1 MVNKEKLVKIIDFW
15 QKSVENDDLFR
26 REIIGTINLTGKEIV
41 DIIGPRR
48 GGKSSILKLVI
59 KRLNLAGDYLF
70 VNFEDP
76 YFVENNGPEIIEE
89 LLEVYQ
95 EYFGK
100 DLKYLFFD
108 EIQSIDDWEKAVRK
122 LRDGAK
128 YKIFITGSSSKLL
141 SKEIST
147 LITGRHLSYRA
158 LPLDFKEYLYFNK
171 IGIDSKKEMILKE
184 NLLKRKFEEH
194 LAIGGFP
201 EVVLTGN
208 RELLKNY
215 FYDFIQ
221 KDVAVRHE
229 VRDRGALE
237 KMAIFLISNSAKI
250 YSIESIKKFFGFS
263 FESARDYL
271 DYLVEAFLLFELKQ
285 FSFSLKKQSKAQKK
299 IFTVDTGLANAVSFR
314 FSEDKGRILENA
326 VFLELLRRNNEVYYY
341 KTENNLEVDFLIKDG
356 AKIKELIQVC
366 FDLSDNETRNQKL
379 KALKQAMAELKL
391 KEATLITMDQK
402 ETIALDNQKINI
414 VPAWRWMLER
424 AGE

>member
-1 MVNKEKLVKIIDFW
+1 MANKEKLVKIIDFW
-15 QKSVENDDLFR
+15 QKSVENDDLFSR
-26 REIIGTINLTGKEIV
+26 KIIDTINLTGKEIV

-59 KRLNLAGDYLF
+59 KRLDLAGDYLF

-89 LLEVYQ
+89 LLGVYR

-108 EIQSIDDWEKAVRK
+108 EIQSIDGWEKAVRK

-141 SKEIST
+141 SREIST

-158 LPLDFKEYLYFNK
+158 LPLDFKEYLHFNK
-171 IGIDSKKEMILKE
+171 IGIDSKKEIILKE
-184 NLLKRKFEEH
+184 NPLKRKFEEY

-201 EVVLTGN
+201 EVVLSGN
-208 RELLKNY
+208 KELLKNY

-229 VRDRGALE
+229 VRDREALE
-237 KMAIFLISNSAKI
+237 KMAIFLISNSAKT
-250 YSIESIKKFFGFS
+250 YSIESIKKSFGLS

-271 DYLVEAFLLFELKQ
+271 DYLIEAFLLFELKQ

-299 IFTVDTGLANAVSFR
+299 IFSVDTGLANAVSFR

-326 VFLELLRRNNEVYYY
+326 VFLELLRRGNEIYYY

-356 AKIKELIQVC
+356 TKIKELIQVC
-366 FDLSDNETRNQKL
+366 FDLSDNETRNREL
-379 KALKQAMAELKL
+379 KALKQAMAELKV
-391 KEATLITMDQK
+391 KEATLITMDQE
-402 ETIALDNQKINI
+402 ETAEFDNKKINI
-414 VPAWRWMLER
+414 IPAWRWMLE
-424 AGE
+424 